1 MESIVAAAAA
11 RMGHTVLHIDT
22 AGYYGGDFA
31 SFTLEGEELLVKL
44 LRKNLFICSKF
55 PIYWGKVW
63 FFKEKGLGG

>member
-31 SFTLEGEELLVKL
+31 SFTLEGEEIVVKL
-44 LRKNLFICSKF
+44 VRQS
-55 PIYWGKVW
+55 
-63 FFKEKGLGG
+63 

>member
-31 SFTLEGEELLVKL
+31 SFTLDGKEILVKL
-44 LRKNLFICSKF
+44 SRKN
-55 PIYWGKVW
+55 
-63 FFKEKGLGG
+63 